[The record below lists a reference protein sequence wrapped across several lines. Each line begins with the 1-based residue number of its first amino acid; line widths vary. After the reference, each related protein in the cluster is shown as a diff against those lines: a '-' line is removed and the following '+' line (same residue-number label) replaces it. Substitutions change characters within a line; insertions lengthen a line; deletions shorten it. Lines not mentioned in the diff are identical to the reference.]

1 MAGGACGGE
10 LSIKTEPYFESG
22 LFHRSLIPEQ
32 GTEVKFTVCAEAE
45 VIWQAG
51 TNGLWGG
58 VRLDPVRAIDQAC
71 LDVSVVVKGRR
82 LFFPW
87 FSERCFLR
95 WANISA
101 GGIKKEN
108 VARWR
113 ERGVLSLAH
122 KYRESLAIQEN
133 DSEAWYKEYVD
144 AERQPG
150 IAINE
155 VGVPPGAA
163 THRAVRSRHGRPRK
177 SKEREA

>member
-1 MAGGACGGE
+1 MWSKRLALAILVMAGGACGGE

-101 GGIKKEN
+101 G
-108 VARWR
+108 RD
-113 ERGVLSLAH
+113 H
-122 KYRESLAIQEN
+122 
-133 DSEAWYKEYVD
+133 SEA
-144 AERQPG
+144 
-150 IAINE
+150 
-155 VGVPPGAA
+155 
-163 THRAVRSRHGRPRK
+163 S
-177 SKEREA
+177 